1 MFGSYVM
8 DDLCLILFPVAYIYN
23 HISAERLESSECR
36 QNSGGTTKPY
46 RASATAPLSSRSV
59 EGREAFMI

>member
-36 QNSGGTTKPY
+36 RNSGGTNKSWCTEQV
-46 RASATAPLSSRSV
+46 RRRL
-59 EGREAFMI
+59 